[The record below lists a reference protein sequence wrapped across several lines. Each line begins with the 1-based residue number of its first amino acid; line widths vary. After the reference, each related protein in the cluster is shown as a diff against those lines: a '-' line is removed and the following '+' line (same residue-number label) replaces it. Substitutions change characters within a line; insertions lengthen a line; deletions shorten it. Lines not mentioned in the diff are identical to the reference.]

1 MRLQNAAIAA
11 ALGFSSSV
19 AFAATPTNAE
29 LYEII
34 QAQQTQLEELNGS
47 KSSFADKLHIG
58 GYGEVHY
65 NNIKDAD
72 DQIDVHRFVLF
83 FGYDFSDN
91 IRFRSEFELEHAL
104 AGDGKPGEVE
114 LEQAYIE
121 IDSGENAVTK
131 TGVFLVPV
139 GFLNETHEPPTF
151 YGVERNNVEKNIIP
165 TTWWEAGAMYSAR
178 ASENLSYDIAVHSG
192 LSLSFDPT
200 SPDPDKDYLIRGGR
214 QKVAEATA
222 NDLAVTARI
231 KYTGIQGV
239 ELATTLQHQA
249 DVRQG
254 QDADSV
260 SATLIEAH
268 AAINKGPFGARA
280 LYATWDLSG
289 AGPKAIGRDEQSG
302 YFLEGSYKT
311 SETVGLFTRYSAWD
325 NNAGNTA
332 DTETTQVD
340 FGVNYW
346 LHPQVVFKADL
357 FQADTAG
364 TETEGFNLGVGYQ
377 F

>member
-1 MRLQNAAIAA
+1 MRIQHAAIAA
-11 ALGFSSSV
+11 ALGFTSST
-19 AFAATPTNAE
+19 AFAAAPSNAE

-47 KSSFADKLHIG
+47 KSSIADKLHIG

-65 NNIKDAD
+65 NNIKDDD

-83 FGYDFSDN
+83 FGYDFNDN

-121 IDSGENAVTK
+121 IDTGENGVTK

-165 TTWWEAGAMYSAR
+165 STWWEAGVMYSAR
-178 ASENLSYDIAVHSG
+178 ANENVSYDVAVHSG
-192 LSLSFDPT
+192 LSLDT
-200 SPDPDKDYLIRGGR
+200 DYKIRGGR

-222 NDLAVTARI
+222 NDMAATARI

-239 ELATTLQHQA
+239 ELGATLQHQA
-249 DVRQG
+249 DARQG
-254 QDADSV
+254 ADADTV
-260 SATLIEAH
+260 DATMIETH
-268 AAINKGPFGARA
+268 AAVNKGAFGARV
-280 LYATWDLSG
+280 LYATWDLGG
-289 AGPKAIGRDEQSG
+289 AGAKAAGRDEQSG
-302 YFLEGSYKT
+302 YYLEGSYKT

-325 NNAGNTA
+325 NNAGNSA
-332 DTETTQVD
+332 DTETKQID
-340 FGVNYW
+340 LGVNYW
-346 LHPQVVFKADL
+346 PHPQVVFKADL

-364 TETEGFNLGVGYQ
+364 NETEGFNLGVGYQ

>member
-1 MRLQNAAIAA
+1 MRLHNAAIAA
-11 ALGFSSSV
+11 TLGFTSSV
-19 AFAATPTNAE
+19 AFAATPSNAE

-34 QAQQTQLEELNGS
+34 QAQQAQLEELSGS
-47 KSSFADKLHIG
+47 SASFATKLHLG

-65 NNIKDAD
+65 NNIKDDD
-72 DQIDVHRFVLF
+72 DQVDAHRFVLF

-104 AGDGKPGEVE
+104 SGDSKPGEVE

-165 TTWWEAGAMYSAR
+165 TTWWEAGVMYSAR
-178 ASENLSYDIAVHSG
+178 VNQSISYDVAVHSG
-192 LSLSFDPT
+192 LSLDT
-200 SPDPDKDYLIRGGR
+200 DYKIRGGR

-222 NDLAVTARI
+222 NDMAATARI

-239 ELATTLQHQA
+239 ELGATLQHQA
-249 DVRQG
+249 DARQG
-254 QDADSV
+254 ADGSD
-260 SATLIEAH
+260 SADATLIETH
-268 AAINKGPFGARA
+268 AAVNKGAFGARV
-280 LYATWDLSG
+280 LYATWDVGG
-289 AGPKAIGRDEQSG
+289 AGAKAVGRDEQSG
-302 YFLEGSYKT
+302 YFLEGNYKT

-325 NNAGNTA
+325 NNAGNSA

-340 FGVNYW
+340 LGVNYW

-357 FQADTAG
+357 FKADTAG
-364 TETEGFNLGVGYQ
+364 NETEGFNLGVGYQ